1 MATVQDK
8 YGRTVTYTVGATNT
22 TITFTGMSIVVPN
35 AQANTTAKILAFAE
49 PHGDPEIE
57 TGNSGV
63 DDPSAI
69 HMPLAT
75 STTPGLVKIGSGL
88 TITNGVISATG
99 GGGGGGGGSS
109 LTYSSSVPD
118 SPSSGDRWMNA
129 DTGIEFVYIN
139 DGTSSQWVNPIMT
152 IGLDGI
158 QYNPTLVTLDITGN
172 NTYGK
177 GFRIAKSSAGN
188 DSRVAGLQMGVS
200 STATDNTFLYNNI
213 GTFTIYN
220 GSDPTGTSLLS
231 MSTSVSTFGTPVS
244 FGNNEVRNSLLKK
257 YSEVTASPTISSGT
271 LTVDLSAA
279 NVFTV
284 SLNADITT
292 LTISNTLATS
302 NTSTGFTLV
311 LTADGT
317 ARTITWP
324 ASVKWSGGT
333 APTLTSTNNKIDV
346 LSFVSYDQ
354 GTSWLG
360 FVGGQN
366 F

>member
-1 MATVQDK
+1 MAIYTDK
-8 YGRTVTYTVGATNT
+8 YGRSVTVTDNGNGTSTVSFSGVSMVLASTLVNT
-22 TITFTGMSIVVPN
+22 QVKALRYAE
-35 AQANTTAKILAFAE
+35 AQ
-49 PHGDPEIE
+49 GDPEIE
-57 TGNSGV
+57 TGDSGLE
-63 DDPSAI
+63 DPEMAHWPI
-69 HMPLAT
+69 AT
-75 STTPGLVKIGSGL
+75 ATTPGLIKLGSGL
-88 TITNGVISATG
+88 SVTDGVVSAT
-99 GGGGGGGGSS
+99 GGGGSS
-109 LTYSSSVPD
+109 LTYDATPPNSPTAGARWMDSSS
-118 SPSSGDRWMNA
+118 
-129 DTGIEFVYIN
+129 GIEFVYIN

-158 QYNPTLVTLDITGN
+158 QYNPTLVTLDIIGN

-188 DSRVAGLQMGVS
+188 DSRVAGVQMGVS

-284 SLNADITT
+284 SLNANITT

-324 ASVKWSGGT
+324 GSVKWPAGT
-333 APTLTSTNNKIDV
+333 APTLTSTNGKIDV

-354 GTSWLG
+354 GSTWLG